1 MKLILKNL
9 RLLVVQEGVMG
20 AVKEESR
27 KRNLTEEQLEQVMDQ
42 HGEYLIRLAYFYLKD
57 WSIAEDIIQEVF
69 IAYYRKA
76 NQFEQRSSLKTYL
89 SRITINKCHDHL
101 RSWKNRRFI
110 FSELIGNPNSKSPE
124 NLYEEQTGQTNLTN
138 RVLALPVKYREVIL
152 LYYYQEFTG
161 KEISLL
167 LNCSENT
174 VKTRMRRAK
183 ALLKEQVDPK
193 EWEGLLDE
201 QI

>member
-1 MKLILKNL
+1 M
-9 RLLVVQEGVMG
+9 V
-20 AVKEESR
+20 AVKEESG

-110 FSELIGNPNSKSPE
+110 FSELIGNFDSNSKTPE